1 MRRVPPHSILRIAL
15 AAALLPACLKI
26 PAGEVA
32 GPDAAQ
38 PAGPASA
45 WPGKPPG
52 QLYRPGEVRVFTLL
66 QGGKQIG
73 TSWGRYDGPE
83 GELHKFSTRTELTP
97 QSSAPNTQRTPPEP
111 LRSAGEIVVDARGDL
126 VRGFERSKALELRF
140 ERTGDALVFS
150 SGREKEEMTFRAGDA
165 FMAFAT
171 LLHEELMFG
180 LRPLPEGE
188 LTWRL
193 MSLSGSLPTDWK
205 ANLVRPDPSQPTTA
219 VVRTNLGEVIHL
231 KDGRIQ
237 RVEVSADDLEVVVP
251 TNPPAWPTWAID
263 APPTLAYAPPPGATF
278 TRREVE
284 LPGQAGEP
292 NLTGEVLIPA
302 GKPPFPAVLF
312 LSSTGQQDRFGFA
325 GPPPVDLGS
334 HEITDAL
341 AQAGM
346 VVLRYDERGYGTS
359 ADGPISYLGQL
370 EDARR
375 GLRTLLV
382 QDEVDPDRVAIV
394 GHGEGGWKALQLTGE
409 GRKIRAAALLASP
422 GRPYEEI
429 LKAQAAAAIEEVPP
443 ELRADASKTQD
454 RTLQA
459 LRTGKDIPP
468 ELARTGLWIRE
479 ALAVDPGELISK
491 TEATLWIAQGTKD
504 FEVDAAKDPQAL
516 GKLAKKFNKKHTV
529 QTYPNLDHL
538 FKMETG
544 DSNPT
549 RYLTP
554 GRHVDA
560 KFLGD
565 LSTWLMGQLKKP

>member
-1 MRRVPPHSILRIAL
+1 MHRVPPHSILRIAL
-15 AAALLPACLKI
+15 AAATLPACLKI
-26 PAGEVA
+26 PAGEA
-32 GPDAAQ
+32 ASPDAAA
-38 PAGPASA
+38 PAAPTLA

-52 QLYRPGEVRVFTLL
+52 QLYTPGEVRVFTLI

-83 GELHKFSTRTELTP
+83 GPNHRFSTRTELTP
-97 QSSAPNTQRTPPEP
+97 QTSAPNTRQAPPEP

-140 ERTGDALVFS
+140 DRKGDALVFS
-150 SGREKEEMTFRAGDA
+150 SGREREEMTFRAGDA

-171 LLHEELMFG
+171 ILHEELMFG

-188 LTWRL
+188 LSWRL

-205 ANLVRPDPSQPTTA
+205 AQLTRPDPSLPTTA

-237 RVEVSADDLEVVVP
+237 RVEVSADDLEVIVP
-251 TNPPAWPTWAID
+251 ANGAAWPTWTID
-263 APPTLAYAPPPGATF
+263 APPTLTYAPPPGATF

-284 LPGQAGEP
+284 LPGQPGEP
-292 NLTGEVLIPA
+292 TLAGEVLIPA

-312 LSSTGQQDRFGFA
+312 LSSTGQQDRHGFA

-346 VVLRYDERGYGTS
+346 VVLRFDERGFGTS
-359 ADGPISYLGQL
+359 SEGPISYQGQL

-394 GHGEGGWKALQLTGE
+394 GHGEGGWKALQLAGE
-409 GRKIRAAALLASP
+409 GRKLKAVALLASP

-429 LKAQAAAAIEEVPP
+429 LKAQAAAAILQVPP

-459 LRTGKDIPP
+459 LRTGQNIPP

-479 ALAVDPGELISK
+479 ALAVDPAELIAK
-491 TEATLWIAQGTKD
+491 AEASLWIAQGMKD
-504 FEVDAAKDPQAL
+504 FEIDAAKDPQAL
-516 GKLAKKFNKKHTV
+516 GKLARKFNKKHSI
-529 QTYPNLDHL
+529 QSYPSLDHL
-538 FKMETG
+538 FKNETG
-544 DSNPT
+544 DSTPA
-549 RYLTP
+549 RYLVP
-554 GRHVDA
+554 GRPVDP

-565 LSTWLMGQLKKP
+565 LATWLMGQLKK